1 MEFPRDTSEFQR
13 SRFKFRPMKIRGLS
27 RNVIILGW
35 VSLLNDM
42 ASEMLY
48 PVIPIF
54 ITQTLGASA
63 ELLGLI
69 EGVAEGGGSILRWL
83 TGLFSDRFR
92 RRKPFVVWG
101 YFLSALAKP
110 FIGAAKYTGGWPLI
124 LAGRVADRIGKA
136 IRTSPRDAL
145 IADSTDPLHRG
156 LAFGFHRM
164 MDTIGAIAGPLS
176 LLAILTFWPKF
187 PLAWIFFVA
196 IVPGLA
202 SVAVAAVAVEDPFH
216 EPTASKAPPR
226 LWQSHSS
233 SFWLFILA
241 MAVFAIGNSADSFLI
256 LRSTNLGLGFRG
268 VILAYALFSAVFA
281 ATATQLGRLS
291 DRIGRKPVIIAGWLV
306 FAGVYLGFSAAR
318 SSAEVWGLFA
328 VYGLYQ
334 SLTDGVTKAMIA
346 DVVEPHQRGG
356 AIGLFYTV
364 TGVCQIAANL
374 ITGRLWNVW
383 LLNHHLQAGLLT
395 GAIAAI
401 VAIPVLAIV
410 RARSAAAG

>member
-1 MEFPRDTSEFQR
+1 
-13 SRFKFRPMKIRGLS
+13 MKIRGLN
-27 RNVIILGW
+27 RNVIMLGW

-48 PVIPIF
+48 PVIPLF
-54 ITQTLGASA
+54 ITQTLGASP
-63 ELLGLI
+63 EVLGLI
-69 EGVAEGGGSILRWL
+69 EGIAEGGGSILRWV
-83 TGLFSDRFR
+83 TGAISDQFR
-92 RRKPFVVWG
+92 RRKSFIVIG
-101 YFLSALAKP
+101 YLLSALAKP
-110 FIGAAKYTGGWPLI
+110 VIGAAKYAGGWPLI

-156 LAFGFHRM
+156 LAYGFHRM
-164 MDTIGAIAGPLS
+164 MDTIGAIAGPLI
-176 LLAILTFWPKF
+176 LLAILTILPEFPKE
-187 PLAWIFFVA
+187 WIFFVA

-202 SVAVAAVAVEDPFH
+202 SVAVAAYWVQDAPH
-216 EPTASKAPPR
+216 QSPSGQAPPR
-226 LWQSHSS
+226 LWQSYSA

-241 MAVFAIGNSADSFLI
+241 TAVFALGNSADSFLI
-256 LRSTNLGLGFRG
+256 LRSTTLGLGFRG
-268 VILAYALFSAVFA
+268 VVLAYALFSAVFA

-291 DRIGRKPVIIAGWLV
+291 DRIGRKPVIIAGWIV

-318 SSAEVWGLFA
+318 SSAAVWIWFA
-328 VYGLYQ
+328 IYGLYQ
-334 SLTDGVTKAMIA
+334 SLTDGVTKALIA
-346 DVVEPHQRGG
+346 DVVQPHQRGG
-356 AIGLFYTV
+356 AIGIFYTI

-410 RARSAAAG
+410 HVRPAAE